1 MDPEG
6 QLIMPQPFK
15 DRRVGAQ
22 STRLASSF
30 FPAASPAPAHRQ
42 RFLLR
47 IGWRLCACSA
57 VAIFLVGSINAA
69 NSEPIADKHSEGVA
83 TVADIAVLVEEAA
96 RRFAIPPAW
105 IRAVMQAESGGD
117 ARALSAQG
125 AMGLMQIMPGTWAEL
140 RLRYGLGADPYDPH
154 DNITAGAAYLREMH
168 DRYGEPGFLAAYNA
182 GPDRYKEHVATGR
195 PLPAET
201 VSYMAVVASLIDGGV
216 GIAPSVASSW
226 APSSLFVVR
235 GIGGSAPLRQS
246 SSTPILPHPA
256 RDAEQ
261 VDTTLTPR
269 SEGMFAR
276 MSLRDGQ
283 R

>member
-1 MDPEG
+1 
-6 QLIMPQPFK
+6 MPQPFK
-15 DRRVGAQ
+15 DRRAGAQ
-22 STRLASSF
+22 STRLASSSLSAPSPV
-30 FPAASPAPAHRQ
+30 PARRERSR
-42 RFLLR
+42 LR
-47 IGWRLCACSA
+47 IGWRLCACIT
-57 VAIFLVGSINAA
+57 VAILLVGSINAA
-69 NSEPIADKHSEGVA
+69 NSEPIAGKPSERAA
-83 TVADIAVLVEEAA
+83 TAADIAVFVEEAA
-96 RRFAIPPAW
+96 RRFAIPPLW

-216 GIAPSVASSW
+216 GSAPSVASSW
-226 APSSLFVVR
+226 ASSSLFVAR
-235 GIGGSAPLRQS
+235 GIGDAAPLRQS
-246 SSTPILPHPA
+246 TSAPIQPLPA
-256 RDAEQ
+256 RDSEQ
-261 VDTTLTPR
+261 ADTTLTPR

-276 MSLRDGQ
+276 VPLRGGQ

>member
-6 QLIMPQPFK
+6 RLIMPQPFK
-15 DRRVGAQ
+15 ARRAGAQ
-22 STRLASSF
+22 STRLASSS

-42 RFLLR
+42 MFLLR
-47 IGWRLCACSA
+47 FYWRLCACS
-57 VAIFLVGSINAA
+57 VGAIFLVSPINAA
-69 NSEPIADKHSEGVA
+69 NSQPIAGKHAERVA

-96 RRFAIPPAW
+96 RRCAIPPAW

-154 DNITAGAAYLREMH
+154 DNITAGAAHLREMH
-168 DRYGEPGFLAAYNA
+168 DRYGESGFLAAYNA

-201 VSYMAVVASLIDGGV
+201 VSYMAAVASLINGGV

-226 APSSLFVVR
+226 ASSSLFVMR
-235 GIGGSAPLRQS
+235 GIVGSAPLGPS
-246 SSTPILPHPA
+246 SSATIQLLPA
-256 RDAEQ
+256 CDGEQ
-261 VDTTLTPR
+261 FDTTLTPR

-276 MSLRDGQ
+276 MPLRGGQ
-283 R
+283 Q